1 MEKEEPM
8 TYHVLAVIFWTIVAA
23 MTFFFVGVIIVGAW
37 PLFLIMFLVLTT
49 KGFLD
54 ERRL

>member
-8 TYHVLAVIFWTIVAA
+8 TYHVLAVIFWMLVAA
-23 MTFFFVGVIIVGAW
+23 MTFFFFGVIIVAAW
-37 PLFLIMFLVLTT
+37 PLFLIMFLVLIM